1 MNKKGFYIKK
11 ERKGEIVLNIFVDD
25 FKSYLEQLQTVNGWL
40 RFRIYERERA
50 ATNGLTHN
58 MEHIQNNKGQID

>member
-40 RFRIYERERA
+40 RFRIYEREKA

-58 MEHIQNNKGQID
+58 MELIQSNNTENK